1 MKQQTT
7 TGRRASKVPAVI
19 THPIRTEAEYD
30 AIVLEMDA
38 LFDRNPKRGSP
49 DDERLKLLAMLV
61 EAYDEVHYPVP
72 EGTPQDAVLFELDQQ
87 GLKRADLIPVLGS
100 KSRVS
105 EFLNGKRRLSLNQID
120 ALRKLLKIPAD
131 VLMEKEPGF
140 TYPAPAVRAAAV
152 RERAPSGSSGE
163 MDADLKEFL
172 THFIRALKQR
182 DERLEKLLDDHVRDL
197 RAIAAELRRK

>member
-1 MKQQTT
+1 MKHQTT

-38 LFDRNPKRGSP
+38 LFDRSPKPGSP
-49 DDERLKLLAMLV
+49 DDERLNLLAMLV
-61 EAYDEVHYPVP
+61 EAYDELHYPVP
-72 EGTPQDAVLFELDQQ
+72 EGTPQDAVLFMLDQQ
-87 GLKRADLIPVLGS
+87 GLTRADLVSVLGS

-120 ALRKLLKIPAD
+120 ALRKMLKIPAD

-152 RERAPSGSSGE
+152 RERPPAGPPGE
-163 MDADLKEFL
+163 LDADLKAFL
-172 THFIRALKQR
+172 TQFIRALKQR
-182 DERLEKLLDDHVRDL
+182 DERLEKLLNDHVREL
-197 RAIAAELRRK
+197 RAVVAELRKK